1 MDLIEQFREYVLN
14 DTTLYEDS
22 RQTLLDLLDFIVEE
36 MAASTAVHNA
46 DWHETETIIR
56 GTVAM
61 LQYTDT
67 TPPSV
72 KIYAEAIQHLLHGW
86 IVAYSEGLD
95 YEDLP
100 PEPLQ
105 GGGKIADWIRK
116 LGQKVL
122 EKKKTPEQKRAEKLL
137 WSAPAPPAKDL
148 FLGNHLKG
156 GGHAAGL
163 PAAPRG
169 ADYHKLLKA
178 QKRKLAKLRAAAAAA
193 AAADM
198 E

>member
-105 GGGKIADWIRK
+105 GGGKIADWIKR

-122 EKKKTPEQKRAEKLL
+122 DKHKTPEQKRAEKLV
-137 WSAPAPPAKDL
+137 WS
-148 FLGNHLKG
+148 FGGNLKG

-163 PAAPRG
+163 PAASRG

-193 AAADM
+193 ADM

>member
-1 MDLIEQFREYVLN
+1 MDLIEQFIEYVLN
-14 DTTLYEDS
+14 DTTLYQDS

-46 DWHETETIIR
+46 DWHETETILR
-56 GTVAM
+56 GPIAM

-122 EKKKTPEQKRAEKLL
+122 DKKKTPEQKRDEKLL
-137 WSAPAPPAKDL
+137 WSAPAPPAAAKDL

-156 GGHAAGL
+156 GG
-163 PAAPRG
+163 G

-193 AAADM
+193 DM

>member
-1 MDLIEQFREYVLN
+1 MDLIEQFRECVLN
-14 DTTLYEDS
+14 DTTLYQDS

-46 DWHETETIIR
+46 DWHETETILR
-56 GTVAM
+56 GPIAM

-122 EKKKTPEQKRAEKLL
+122 DKKKTPEQKRAEKLL
-137 WSAPAPPAKDL
+137 WSA
-148 FLGNHLKG
+148 GNLKG
-156 GGHAAGL
+156 GG
-163 PAAPRG
+163 G

-193 AAADM
+193 DM